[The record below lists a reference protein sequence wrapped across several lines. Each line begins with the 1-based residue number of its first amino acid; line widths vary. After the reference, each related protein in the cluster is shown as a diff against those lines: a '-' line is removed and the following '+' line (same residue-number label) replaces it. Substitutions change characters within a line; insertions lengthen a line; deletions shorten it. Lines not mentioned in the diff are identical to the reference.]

1 MSISN
6 IATHSFVILI
16 EYEETVQDDIL
27 IPLGLSINYDESDI
41 ALGYYSVFGTEEN
54 IKELKDYLS
63 GKTFL

>member
-1 MSISN
+1 MST
-6 IATHSFVILI
+6 ATHSFVILI
-16 EYEETVQDDIL
+16 EYEDTIQEDIL
-27 IPLGLSINYDESDI
+27 KPLGLSINYEESDI